1 MPSKVV
7 DLSARSKH
15 IREEP
20 WHLHF
25 WEVSPKEAIAYL
37 RDPRG
42 FLARIGVDLP
52 DDCRIETVITN
63 HDWLSDAAGLAEGRE
78 EASDNGPIIVC
89 NVGGGN
95 VAVNFYRVT
104 MYAHH
109 IDDVGR
115 FKKELLHDVTQE
127 ERALD

>member
-1 MPSKVV
+1 LPSKVV

-25 WEVSPKEAIAYL
+25 WEVSPREALAYL

-42 FLARIGVDLP
+42 FLTKIGIELP
-52 DDCRIETVITN
+52 AECRIETVITN
-63 HDWLSDAAGLAEGRE
+63 HDWLSDATGLSRGE
-78 EASDNGPIIVC
+78 EPASDNGPIIIC

-95 VAVNFYRVT
+95 VAVAFYRVT

-109 IDDVGR
+109 VDDVGR
-115 FKKELLHDVTQE
+115 FKKQLLHDPSE
-127 ERALD
+127 EEVAQ

>member
-25 WEVSPKEAIAYL
+25 WEVSPKEAVAYL

-42 FLARIGVDLP
+42 FLGAMGIELP
-52 DDCRIETVITN
+52 ADCRIETVITN
-63 HDWLSDAAGLAEGRE
+63 HDWLSQAAVVPARAARWGRMRRGLLCG
-78 EASDNGPIIVC
+78 S
-89 NVGGGN
+89 
-95 VAVNFYRVT
+95 
-104 MYAHH
+104 
-109 IDDVGR
+109 
-115 FKKELLHDVTQE
+115 
-127 ERALD
+127 RALVAQSVRTVCAHDLRTPQ